1 MSDKIT
7 QPLWVQCM
15 KRQSLAFTLILLVSL
30 ALVVVLG
37 IEAWYTSKSLERAL
51 ISEAFDGLHRTS
63 DTIKRGLRY
72 AMLQDD
78 RSAITQTI
86 QTVGRQEGI
95 DGIRIFNKDGEVMFS
110 SWDAEIGKQV
120 DVASDACKGCHSSGR
135 PLDQLESNER
145 TNIYVGKDGIRRFQ
159 VIDPIYNER
168 ACSIGE
174 CHAHSADR
182 KVLGV
187 MESVIS
193 LERIDG
199 EIATSR
205 AKVIITTVIT
215 IILVSLVIY
224 LLTRLLILRPIGRL
238 LSGTRIIASGRLDHR
253 IPIKINNELGE
264 LADSFNT
271 MTQSLEETR
280 GQLLQSERLSSLGR
294 LSAGIAHEINNP
306 ITGIL
311 LTASTMEADSDLS
324 GKYRENIEL
333 IVSESQRCR
342 DIVRGLLDFARQTPF
357 KPEPSNLVDVVKKA
371 IQIVEP
377 QATLAK
383 IPIKTDF
390 AEVPN
395 VLIDDKQMQQVFLNL
410 LVNALDAMPEGG
422 VITVISRLEDRHV
435 AVEVI
440 DTGVGIAPE
449 AKAKLFEPFF
459 STKENRGTGLGLAI
473 AWGIVEQHKGH
484 IEVQSV
490 VGRGT
495 SFTVRLP
502 ISGGN

>member
-1 MSDKIT
+1 M
-7 QPLWVQCM
+7 
-15 KRQSLAFTLILLVSL
+15 
-30 ALVVVLG
+30 
-37 IEAWYTSKSLERAL
+37 
-51 ISEAFDGLHRTS
+51 
-63 DTIKRGLRY
+63 
-72 AMLQDD
+72 
-78 RSAITQTI
+78 
-86 QTVGRQEGI
+86 
-95 DGIRIFNKDGEVMFS
+95 
-110 SWDAEIGKQV
+110 
-120 DVASDACKGCHSSGR
+120 
-135 PLDQLESNER
+135 
-145 TNIYVGKDGIRRFQ
+145 
-159 VIDPIYNER
+159 IDPIYNER

-495 SFTVRLP
+495 SFTVRLT